1 MIWSYHILNQ
11 IKAYQLQM
19 PIFNFIEMPQAKE
32 MGAMA
37 DMFCD
42 DNWDI

>member
-1 MIWSYHILNQ
+1 
-11 IKAYQLQM
+11 M
-19 PIFNFIEMPQAKE
+19 PIFNFIVMPQGKE

-37 DMFCD
+37 DMFCN

>member
-1 MIWSYHILNQ
+1 
-11 IKAYQLQM
+11 M
-19 PIFNFIEMPQAKE
+19 PIFNFIVMPQGRE

>member
-1 MIWSYHILNQ
+1 
-11 IKAYQLQM
+11 M
-19 PIFNFIEMPQAKE
+19 PIFNFIVMPQAKE

-37 DMFCD
+37 DVFSD

>member
-1 MIWSYHILNQ
+1 ML
-11 IKAYQLQM
+11 
-19 PIFNFIEMPQAKE
+19 IFNFILMPRAKE

>member
-1 MIWSYHILNQ
+1 
-11 IKAYQLQM
+11 M
-19 PIFNFIEMPQAKE
+19 PIFNFILMPQGRE
-32 MGAMA
+32 MGGMA

>member
-1 MIWSYHILNQ
+1 
-11 IKAYQLQM
+11 M
-19 PIFNFIEMPQAKE
+19 PIFNFIVMPQGKE
-32 MGAMA
+32 MGAVA